1 MRRSDRGAERIRR
14 RLARLCLATAIA
26 FLAASC
32 SLFKPA
38 GEENAATIFPNDGD
52 TVVVV
57 HGLRWWSLGGMD
69 WMARRFHRDGCGV
82 VLVRYPSRRLD
93 GDGIIKG
100 YLDAAVRAA
109 NHNRERRLHFVAH
122 SMGAV
127 LVHRYLQDHPPP
139 NLGRCVFIGT
149 PHHGTQLAD
158 LAARKMRWLL
168 PLIGPA
174 AASLN
179 TSGGGL
185 PDQLRPPEFPAGVIM
200 GDFSS
205 YPFLSPCIPGRD
217 DGVVP
222 VEGGRIAGAADFLVV
237 HETHVRLIRSPEVY
251 EQSREFLRTGAFDRS
266 RQPPR
271 PRMIDMRSRG
281 LAGIKAGS
289 GWK

>member
-1 MRRSDRGAERIRR
+1 M
-14 RLARLCLATAIA
+14 
-26 FLAASC
+26 
-32 SLFKPA
+32 
-38 GEENAATIFPNDGD
+38 
-52 TVVVV
+52 VV
-57 HGLRWWSLGGMD
+57 HGLKWWSLGGMG
-69 WMARRFHRDGCGV
+69 WMAERFHRDGCQV
-82 VLVRYPSRRLD
+82 VLIRYPSRQLD
-93 GDGIIKG
+93 GDDIIKG
-100 YLDAAVRAA
+100 YLDSAVRAA
-109 NHNRERRLHFVAH
+109 NRRRDRRIHFVAH

-158 LAARKMRWLL
+158 LAAKKTRWLL

-185 PDQLRPPEFPAGVIM
+185 PAQLRPPEFPVGVIM

-222 VEGGRIAGAADFLVV
+222 VEGGRIEGARDFLVV
-237 HETHVRLIRSPEVY
+237 HVPHVRLIRSAEVH
-251 EQSREFLRTGAFDRS
+251 EQSREFLRTGAFDHS
-266 RQPPR
+266 RRLQR
-271 PRMIDMRSRG
+271 PAMIDLRG
-281 LAGIKAGS
+281 GGGRAGIKAAS
-289 GWK
+289 GRG